1 MTSWLIHTAIGIV
14 IVFVFLLVG
23 ISFRQVFL

>member
-1 MTSWLIHTAIGIV
+1 VTSWLIHTAIAII